1 MGPGWLPTALQ
12 RHRIAHASY
21 VIVVTANLST
31 RCKVAHE
38 DDGHASKTG
47 VANA

>member
-1 MGPGWLPTALQ
+1 MGPGLLPMALQ
-12 RHRIAHASY
+12 RHRTAHASH
-21 VIVVTANLST
+21 VIVVTANLSM

-38 DDGHASKTG
+38 GDGHASKTG